1 MITVFESRNNVSLST
16 LNQRRN
22 LTLKQRLFWVNSK
35 KVFCSYIMILEK
47 KNLYVN
53 VEKITVF
60 HCRNNIS
67 VSTLNQRQNLKLKQ
81 C

>member
-47 KNLYVN
+47 KNLYVK